1 MGLVSS
7 SQVTAEPGLF
17 QRLRSDQG
25 LTKKASLNAFASAL
39 DYGARLVVGF
49 FVTPILVGG
58 LGDFLFGTWQ
68 VLLRLTMSI
77 SPASGRA
84 TQALKWILASE
95 KTSSDYDAK
104 RRYVGSAIV
113 VWALFLPIML
123 VLGVILVWFLPSWIR
138 TPPGYV
144 ALVRVAAAVLVANL
158 VAYSLASLPQ
168 SVLEGENLGYKRM
181 GLSAILVFVG
191 GGLTCLAIFL
201 KTGIVGVAV
210 ASLAT
215 TIMTGAFF
223 LLVVRSYAPWF
234 GIARP
239 GYDAV
244 KKFFGL
250 SGWFLCWH
258 LIMNLMTAGDVV
270 LLGMLKSVESVTT
283 YTLIKYAP
291 ETLIAIVEIMVFGM
305 GPGLGSI
312 IGSGDLR
319 KAARVRGEAMQLTW
333 LVTTTIGATLL
344 FWNSAFVARWVGTEY
359 HLGPFVTLLIMVVV
373 FQFVLIRNDAHF
385 IDLTLRLRNKVLL
398 GGASVTVSL
407 SLAALLVGYFKLGI
421 AGLCLGLMAGRL
433 ILSTGY
439 PILIGRF
446 FGVPLS
452 SQLRS
457 VLRPGLVA
465 IALFGLASRLEKL
478 TAGGS
483 WILHPGWF
491 LLALYMGTTLAAV
504 IPVAFY
510 CGLSAD
516 QRRQIILR
524 IEVLLGRTRA

>member
-1 MGLVSS
+1 MSS
-7 SQVTAEPGLF
+7 SQLTDEIGLF

-25 LTKKASLNAFASAL
+25 LTKKASLNAFASGL

-49 FVTPILVGG
+49 FVTPFLVTG
-58 LGDFLFGTWQ
+58 LGNSLFGTWQ

-113 VWALFLPIML
+113 VWALFLPIMV
-123 VLGVILVWFLPSWIR
+123 VLGVVVVWFLPSWIK
-138 TPPGYV
+138 TPPGYI
-144 ALVRVAAAVLVANL
+144 ALVRIAAAVLVANL
-158 VAYSLASLPQ
+158 VVYSLASLPQ

-181 GLSAILVFVG
+181 GLSAILVLVG
-191 GGLTCLAIFL
+191 GGFTCLAVFL
-201 KTGIVGVAV
+201 KTGIVGVAA

-223 LLVVRSYAPWF
+223 FLVVRSYAPWF
-234 GIARP
+234 GVARP
-239 GYDAV
+239 NYDAV
-244 KKFFGL
+244 RKFFGL
-250 SGWFLCWH
+250 SGWFLSWH

-283 YTLIKYAP
+283 YSLIKYAP
-291 ETLIAIVEIMVFGM
+291 ETLITFVEIMVFGI
-305 GPGLGSI
+305 GPGLGGI
-312 IGSGDLR
+312 IGSGDLQ

-333 LVTTTIGATLL
+333 LVVTTIGATLL
-344 FWNSAFVARWVGTEY
+344 FWNRAFVSRWVGTEY
-359 HLGPFVTLLIMVVV
+359 HVGPLITLLIMVVI

-398 GGASVTVSL
+398 GGLSVTISL
-407 SLAALLVGYFKLGI
+407 FAAALLVGYFNLGI
-421 AGLCLGLMAGRL
+421 AGLCLGLIAGRL
-433 ILSTGY
+433 ILSLGY
-439 PILIGRF
+439 PVLIGRF

-452 SQLRS
+452 SQLRG

-465 IALFGLASRLEKL
+465 ILLLGSATWLRGLA
-478 TAGGS
+478 AGSAWIIRPS
-483 WILHPGWF
+483 WF
-491 LLALYMGTTLAAV
+491 FLALYMGTTLAALS
-504 IPVAFY
+504 PVAFY
-510 CGLSAD
+510 CGLSGD
-516 QRRQIILR
+516 QRRQIMGRVL
-524 IEVLLGRTRA
+524 VLLGRTRA